1 MQRKTYNL
9 KLNLIDIINIKEFTT
24 EEAILYFLNS
34 EMIFFSVTG
43 TEMAIYSQYFSKYL
57 CYKLRDMFMAY

>member
-34 EMIFFSVTG
+34 EMIFFQLLVLKWLFTHNILANIYVTN
-43 TEMAIYSQYFSKYL
+43 
-57 CYKLRDMFMAY
+57 

>member
-34 EMIFFSVTG
+34 EMIFFLLLVLKWLFTHNILANIYVTN
-43 TEMAIYSQYFSKYL
+43 
-57 CYKLRDMFMAY
+57 

>member
-24 EEAILYFLNS
+24 KEAI
-34 EMIFFSVTG
+34 IFSKFRNHFFHSVVD
-43 TEMAIYSQYFSKYL
+43 TEMAIYSQYFSTYL
-57 CYKLRDMFMAY
+57 CYK

>member
-24 EEAILYFLNS
+24 KEAILYFLNS
-34 EMIFFSVTG
+34 EMIFFQLLVLKWLFTHNILANIYVTN
-43 TEMAIYSQYFSKYL
+43 
-57 CYKLRDMFMAY
+57 